1 MGTRRKLR
9 KRTAKQTVQINNK
22 ADGMR
27 VKDVVQDRHTLD
39 FIGLWQKKMNPKVVA
54 LYDKKTKLWGLLLF
68 HANCVFKKN
77 SNNCVNSHIHMV
89 QNPGNAPLLLVKS
102 RNEKN
107 PVDTGLFASGKAL
120 YKHVVETYGDL
131 LAQTD

>member
-27 VKDVVQDRHTLD
+27 VKDVVKDRHTLD

-54 LYDKKTKLWGLLLF
+54 LYDKKTELWGLLLF

-77 SNNCVNSHIHMV
+77 ANNCIKHHIHLV
-89 QNPGNAPLLLVKS
+89 NNPGNPPLLLVKGGDK
-102 RNEKN
+102 KN
-107 PVDTGLFASGKAL
+107 PVDTGLFKSGKEI
-120 YKHVVETYGDL
+120 YKHVVDTYGEL

>member
-22 ADGMR
+22 TEGMR
-27 VKDVVQDRHTLD
+27 VKDIVNDRHTLD
-39 FIGLWQKKMNPKVVA
+39 FIGLWQKKMNPKVIA
-54 LYDKKTKLWGLLLF
+54 LYDKKTELWGLLLF

-77 SNNCVNSHIHMV
+77 SNNCVKTHIHMV
-89 QNPGNAPLLLVKS
+89 QNPGEAPLLLVKG
-102 RNEKN
+102 EKKF